1 MVHFVSHMLE
11 SNDDSCMHFSVKLLG
26 PKPWPCRAG
35 FPPWGSAPTE
45 EFVEFA
51 VRLPHHSMFMK
62 VLCADADHDGMLNPT
77 KDGGSSPPYIQ
88 ISQQQQDHSAAVCPK
103 LIDFPAMAEPPLAL
117 LCGAC
122 SIGSASP
129 TAYGLRAEDWS
140 PEN

>member
-1 MVHFVSHMLE
+1 MYAFQCKAPGAQTLALQGRVPTM
-11 SNDDSCMHFSVKLLG
+11 
-26 PKPWPCRAG
+26 G
-35 FPPWGSAPTE
+35 FGAHTE
-45 EFVEFA
+45 EFAEFA